1 MASVTKLIII
11 LLFASCHLSDSS
23 KKGDK
28 LITDSPILKRSP
40 NSFQP
45 IQQLLNKKEEKID
58 TVLLM
63 NVSEEVLKYFKTRN
77 YKKIALLIYP
87 KDGLRFSPYAHIDTT
102 KDRVLSAAQL
112 LQLAKQN
119 NRINWNSSWDGEKP
133 DILTIDEYFTK
144 FVYDV
149 DFLKA
154 ELKSINEYHSQGTD
168 LNNINETY
176 PGCVVVEF
184 YFSGFEKKYEGLDF
198 RALRLVYKTE
208 NNKPYLLGI
217 VHDQWT
223 P

>member
-1 MASVTKLIII
+1 MAIYQII
-11 LLFASCHLSDSS
+11 

-28 LITDSPILKRSP
+28 LITDSSILKRSS
-40 NSFQP
+40 NSLKP
-45 IQQLLNKKEEKID
+45 DSAVIKHKEKID

-63 NVSEEVLKYFKTRN
+63 NVSEEILKYFKTKN
-77 YKKIALLIYP
+77 YKKIALFIHP

-102 KDRVLSAAQL
+102 KDRVFSAAQL
-112 LQLAKQN
+112 LQLARQN
-119 NRINWNSSWDGEKP
+119 NRINWNSSSDGEKP

-176 PGCVVVEF
+176 PECVVVEF
-184 YFSGFEKKYEGLDF
+184 FFSGFEKKYEGLDF
-198 RALRLVYKTE
+198 RALRLVYKWKITD
-208 NNKPYLLGI
+208 LI
-217 VHDQWT
+217 F
-223 P
+223 